1 MVQAVEREIVNDLDS
16 LSREELIGIVLE
28 QSQAMEKQRQAL
40 LELREAVDTLTERMG
55 MLEKENEDLRSRL
68 GGGGGKMAPAWVKAN
83 RPERRKKDRKKR
95 QKSFARLR
103 ETPTEIVEHA
113 LDICP
118 DCGRKLTGGT
128 VHHSRQVIEI
138 PIAPVRVIEHRAIA
152 RYCGVCHK
160 VHMPKLDLAG
170 QVIGTHRM
178 GIRLMSLVSYLHTV
192 GRMPVERIQKLL
204 ESLYGL
210 HLGLG
215 EISKVLQKVAS
226 IGKPEVEKLLHAV
239 RGSPAVNAD
248 ETGWREDGVNGYIW
262 SFSTPGVRYF
272 VRNRSRSGQV
282 AKDVLGEDYEGVVV
296 SDFYCGYNV
305 LFGRHQRCWVHLL
318 RDLRAL
324 VEANPEKR
332 GVAIWAGKVK
342 AVYARAKAFS
352 SDGSKARHKQ
362 RIAFEEE
369 LFRLARPHLKRDV
382 PQRILSERIEEFLPE
397 LFVFVECPEV
407 PSENNAAERAIR
419 PAVTARKVSGGT
431 RSAKG
436 SEARTA
442 LMSLFGTWLLRG
454 EDALRSCQRM
464 LSAASA

>member
-1 MVQAVEREIVNDLDS
+1 VNDLGN

-28 QSQAMEKQRQAL
+28 QHQAV
-40 LELREAVDTLTERMG
+40 LELHEGVDTLTERVRA
-55 MLEKENEDLRSRL
+55 LEKENEELRSKL
-68 GGGGGKMAPAWVKAN
+68 GGGGRTIPAFVKAN
-83 RPERRKKDRKKR
+83 RPERKKKDRKKR
-95 QKSFARLR
+95 QKSFARTR

-118 DCGRKLTGGT
+118 DCGRKLSGGT

-138 PIAPVRVIEHRAIA
+138 PVMPVRIIEHRVIG

-160 VHMPKLDLAG
+160 IHMPKLDLSGEVVGA
-170 QVIGTHRM
+170 HRV

-192 GRMPVERIQKLL
+192 GRMPVERVQKLL

-210 HLGLG
+210 HLGRG
-215 EISKVLQKVAS
+215 EITKILHTVAS
-226 IGKPEVEKLLHAV
+226 MGKSEVEKLLHAV

-248 ETGWREDGVNGYIW
+248 ETGWREDGKNGYIW
-262 SFSTPGVRYF
+262 SFSTPDVRYF
-272 VRNRSRSGQV
+272 IRDKSRSGEI
-282 AKDVLGEDYEGVVV
+282 AKGVLGEDYGGVVI

-305 LFGRHQRCWVHLL
+305 LLGRHQRCWVHYL

-324 VEANPEKR
+324 VEANPGDR
-332 GVAIWAGKVK
+332 GVAIWVGKVK
-342 AVYARAKAFS
+342 AVYRRARALA
-352 SDGSKARHKQ
+352 SDDSKARQKQ

-369 LFRLARPHLKRDV
+369 LYRLARPYLKRDV
-382 PQRILSERIEEFLPE
+382 PQRILAERIERFLPE
-397 LFVFVECPEV
+397 MFVFVECPEV

-436 SEARTA
+436 SETRMA

-454 EDALRSCQRM
+454 EDAMESCWRM
-464 LSAASA
+464 LSGASQPFSADPA